1 MVGRDWELYTEQ
13 LGFYFLVNGIT
24 EAKTKKAVLLTNLS
38 AENYQLARNLVAP
51 TQLKDDAITYT
62 VIEERM
68 QKQLKP
74 ERSATLD
81 DRRRFSG
88 KQPQIL
94 LIPFVVYLHC
104 PVSTVNFFADKLLP
118 YCD

>member
-24 EAKTKKAVLLTNLS
+24 ESKTKAVLLTNLS
-38 AENYQLARNLVAP
+38 TENYQLAKNLVAP

-68 QKQLKP
+68 
-74 ERSATLD
+74 
-81 DRRRFSG
+81 
-88 KQPQIL
+88 
-94 LIPFVVYLHC
+94 
-104 PVSTVNFFADKLLP
+104 
-118 YCD
+118 

>member
-1 MVGRDWELYTEQ
+1 MEVDWELYTEQ
-13 LGFYFLVNGIT
+13 LGFYFLANGIT

-38 AENYQLARNLVAP
+38 VETYQLAKNLVAP

-81 DRRRFSG
+81 DRWRFSG

-104 PVSTVNFFADKLLP
+104 PVSTVNSFADKLLP
-118 YCD
+118 YWD